1 LSGTDRVRVRVKVGS
16 AEVEIECDRSVVE
29 QTIKQVVSAL
39 QSSMPEGLEQPGTA
53 QATPRVSRRGST
65 CRDVAATLY
74 DEGWFSESRSLAQV
88 SAELSRRGY
97 NYDSTAVAHVLL
109 DLVRQNTLTRTG
121 TSRGYRYVQRTP
133 PEGSETLPSPH
144 QPADRPSTQID
155 LT

>member
-1 LSGTDRVRVRVKVGS
+1 MSGSDRVRVKVKVGS

-39 QSSMPEGLEQPGTA
+39 QGSMPAGLEQPGRA
-53 QATPRVSRRGST
+53 EAAPRVSRRGLT
-65 CRDVAATLY
+65 CRDVVAVLY

-88 SAELSRRGY
+88 GAELSRRGY

-109 DLVRQNTLTRTG
+109 DLVRQNILTRTG
-121 TSRGYRYVQRTP
+121 TSRRYRYIQRTP
-133 PEGSETLPSPH
+133 PDGSEALPSPH
-144 QPADRPSTQID
+144 HLIDRPSTQID

>member
-1 LSGTDRVRVRVKVGS
+1 LSDSDRVSVRVKVGS

-39 QSSMPEGLEQPGTA
+39 QSSMPGGLEQPGAA
-53 QATPRVSRRGST
+53 QAAPRVSRRGLT
-65 CRDVAATLY
+65 CRDVVATLY

-121 TSRGYRYVQRTP
+121 TSRRYRYVQRTP

-144 QPADRPSTQID
+144 QPANRSSTQVD